1 MTMLALI
8 VFIGVGAT
16 ATMDVWGWLRKKVLG
31 GKAPD
36 YGLVGRW
43 IAHMPHGRFRHDS
56 IAAAPKKR
64 GERLIGW
71 TAHYLI
77 GIAFAGLLLALFG
90 DEWVARPRLGPA
102 LAVGI
107 GTVAAPF
114 FLMQP
119 GMGAGIAASKTPSP
133 NAARLQ
139 SLLTHTVF
147 GLGLYVA
154 ACAALLLF
162 EKA

>member
-1 MTMLALI
+1 
-8 VFIGVGAT
+8 
-16 ATMDVWGWLRKKVLG
+16 MDVWGWLRKKVLG

-56 IAAAPKKR
+56 IAAAPHKR

-71 TAHYLI
+71 AAHYAI
-77 GIAFAGLLLALFG
+77 GVAFAGLLLGVFG
-90 DEWVARPRLGPA
+90 AAWAARPTLGPA

-107 GTVAAPF
+107 GTVVAPF

-154 ACAALLLF
+154 ACAAPF
-162 EKA
+162 